1 MDAQRL
7 LYGTLGYEWQPE
19 FSDRQQFRASH
30 NQWFCGDPG
39 AVTKGDI
46 PKETDDL
53 LSAFLRQ
60 KRDWD
65 SNLYQ
70 SVPIRGM
77 CSSAE
82 LSVLGAGSDE
92 HHNKRLSLLDERC
105 VGCAHCSTGSSC
117 RRSFGDGPLNAPEL
131 YKALRKKVSRI
142 CTEQ

>member
-1 MDAQRL
+1 MDAPRL
-7 LYGTLGYEWQPE
+7 IYGSLGYEWQPE
-19 FSDRQQFRASH
+19 FSDRQKVRVSH
-30 NQWFCGDPG
+30 NQRFCGAQGP
-39 AVTKGDI
+39 VTVGDI
-46 PKETDDL
+46 PEKTDEL

-92 HHNKRLSLLDERC
+92 HHIKRLSLLDERC
-105 VGCAHCSTGSSC
+105 VGCVHCSTGSSF
-117 RRSFGDGPLNAPEL
+117 RRRFSDGPLSAHEL
-131 YKALRKKVSRI
+131 YKTLRKKVSRL
-142 CTEQ
+142 CR

>member
-7 LYGTLGYEWQPE
+7 IDGNLGYVWQPE

-39 AVTKGDI
+39 PVTMGDI
-46 PKETDDL
+46 PEKTDAL
-53 LSAFLRQ
+53 LSAFPRQ

-65 SNLYQ
+65 TNLYQ

-92 HHNKRLSLLDERC
+92 HLNKLLSLLDERC
-105 VGCAHCSTGSSC
+105 VGCTHCSTGSSC
-117 RRSFGDGPLNAPEL
+117 RRSFSDGPLNAHEL
-131 YKALRKKVSRI
+131 YKALRKKVSRMYA
-142 CTEQ
+142 EQ